1 MEDKDELILVETVE
15 LLRSMKYDMTRHDV
29 IHFANSMLEGT
40 RDSTD
45 QVALAASVVSVTG
58 LSYIVARGTKKD
70 DNGSSGATSK
80 TAAPSAE
87 EKKTQSPAETL
98 LRMKKEEMTKVVLK
112 PGGTGVG
119 MRPSHTGQFDESMST
134 KGPDVK
140 WKSLD
145 TLTLNRIGSRP
156 PGMET
161 STIVRQV

>member
-1 MEDKDELILVETVE
+1 LAKPT
-15 LLRSMKYDMTRHDV
+15 DV
-29 IHFANSMLEGT
+29 KSVLKII
-40 RDSTD
+40 DSTD

-119 MRPSHTGQFDESMST
+119 MRPSHTAQFDESMST
-134 KGPDVK
+134 KGPDVN

-145 TLTLNRIGSRP
+145 TLTLKRIGSRP